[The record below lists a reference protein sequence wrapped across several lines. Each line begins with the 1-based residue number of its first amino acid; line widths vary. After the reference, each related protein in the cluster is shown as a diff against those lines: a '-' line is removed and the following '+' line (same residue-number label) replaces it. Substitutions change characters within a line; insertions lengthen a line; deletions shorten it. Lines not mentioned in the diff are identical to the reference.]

1 MIVEKP
7 YVGLQ
12 HCIQVIWGTR
22 DTNYLATYPNF
33 RLRDGV
39 DEFVIVYVVNH
50 QTTGK
55 VTCTSFS
62 IYADKDRW
70 FGLQDGTTNS
80 TNYDG
85 TGNPG
90 DSARKYL
97 CPDDTNKCDPDVQ

>member
-1 MIVEKP
+1 M
-7 YVGLQ
+7 
-12 HCIQVIWGTR
+12 
-22 DTNYLATYPNF
+22 
-33 RLRDGV
+33 
-39 DEFVIVYVVNH
+39 
-50 QTTGK
+50 

-97 CPDDTNKCDPDVQ
+97 CPDDTNKCDPDV